1 MSGIAGV
8 PHQRAIKA
16 LEKCGFRILRQGK
29 HVVMTNG
36 RALITIPRHDP
47 VNAHTLAGI
56 VRDAGLTEAQF
67 RGVL

>member
-1 MSGIAGV
+1 MNYAV
-8 PHQRAIKA
+8 HQRVIKA

-36 RALITIPRHDP
+36 HALITIRRHDP